1 MRIRSYVPAPHR
13 ISGFRLGDVV
23 EPPMPARRGMSTAET
38 VGIVGGLALAI
49 AGSALQ
55 SSIMIGIGS
64 SFTASA
70 IFSAL
75 ARNNG
80 WHDLEEEPA
89 P

>member
-1 MRIRSYVPAPHR
+1 MTIQPYVPAPHR

-23 EPPMPARRGMSTAET
+23 EPPMPAKRMSTAET

-49 AGSALQ
+49 AGSALK

-64 SFTASA
+64 SFAASA